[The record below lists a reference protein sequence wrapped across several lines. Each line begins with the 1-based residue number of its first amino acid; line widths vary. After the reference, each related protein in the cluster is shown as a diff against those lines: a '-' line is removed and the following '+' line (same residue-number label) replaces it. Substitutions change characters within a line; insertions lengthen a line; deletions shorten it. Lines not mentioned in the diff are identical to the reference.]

1 MSPKGKLLM
10 RLKHLWNEG
19 KRWLV
24 CGLQA
29 VEGRMKTWTEPAP
42 DRAIKGVVPA
52 TLVIQG
58 EIRIGVV

>member
-1 MSPKGKLLM
+1 M

-24 CGLQA
+24 RGLQA